1 MKELMIREN
10 TVDPPRRVCGRPHR
24 RRASPSGTPRKQPDE
39 KSPVR
44 RAAARGPSGTE
55 HEAPAA
61 PATLLPLLSFRAQPH
76 P

>member
-1 MKELMIREN
+1 MIIRKN

-24 RRASPSGTPRKQPDE
+24 RRASPLGTPRKRPDE
-39 KSPVR
+39 KSPAR

-55 HEAPAA
+55 HGVLAA
-61 PATLLPLLSFRAQPH
+61 PATWLPLLSLRAQPR